1 MEDAPYD
8 YKILT
13 RPRETQ
19 ANSISTH
26 SAGQETKLS
35 EIHKT
40 FEAELQAY
48 EDLKIR
54 EETSEDWIF
63 DANSGYFYSRSAQT
77 YALWD
82 SQNQEWMYFD
92 SNSAY
97 DPEQSKTDESM
108 SIPNK
113 EHGSE
118 EATDGTRE
126 EGQLS
131 DSETCGVTSLP
142 AIDNITNE
150 PDQKYKNIS
159 DVDSVS
165 HHVGQLEEQNTR
177 IFSPPQ
183 GYVKTSEAQYFFH
196 PESNIWFDVYSGIY
210 SAYDE
215 STQTYTPVDPSSIVY
230 TSPVSNED
238 SAIDQGEPGSDA
250 TLRLVV
256 MESGILKSG
265 HLVLVDAN
273 GISMGRDRWDDRRLR
288 LAEMPTSKHHCQ
300 IYCSSSA
307 ATDAKSDD
315 DDMSAVTTLDTF
327 FIVDNGSQNGTFVNS
342 KRLSESK
349 MSSKPHQLC
358 HLDELVVGST
368 KFQVHL
374 HKQWTCDVCT
384 VTEGKMIDISQKF
397 DGNASHNKI
406 KQKGSEGDIGFDGI
420 NNNNNATQKELLE
433 FQRREELNRLKRKY
447 MGQPNVKH
455 KHTKYVDRA
464 AIRREIHPDNSPIRK
479 DWEDV
484 SGTNSEIEINVQT
497 KIGSENR
504 GNKLLQKMGWKEGQG
519 LGCNGTG
526 ILDPVQ
532 LVNNEGTR
540 GLGASTVKNSSE
552 TLQEATRR

>member
-1 MEDAPYD
+1 DAPYD

-92 SNSAY
+92 SNSAH

-118 EATDGTRE
+118 EATD
-126 EGQLS
+126 
-131 DSETCGVTSLP
+131 
-142 AIDNITNE
+142 
-150 PDQKYKNIS
+150 
-159 DVDSVS
+159 
-165 HHVGQLEEQNTR
+165 EQNTR

-230 TSPVSNED
+230 TSPISNED

-307 ATDAKSDD
+307 TADAKSDD

-504 GNKLLQKMGWKEGQG
+504 GNKLLQKMV
-519 LGCNGTG
+519 
-526 ILDPVQ
+526 IQ
-532 LVNNEGTR
+532 LVAR
-540 GLGASTVKNSSE
+540 IKNSSIS
-552 TLQEATRR
+552 